1 MCYNELYT
9 YKTTYGGGN
18 MKTTIKQIL
27 GYIIILTIITSII
40 WFMMY
45 KLNEKLKLEQGNK
58 SAVEKVLLI

>member
-1 MCYNELYT
+1 
-9 YKTTYGGGN
+9 

>member
-9 YKTTYGGGN
+9 YKTTYGGKN

-27 GYIIILTIITSII
+27 GYIIILTIIASII